1 MKLQNLSKIIHV
13 LLIFLCFI
21 NHGSCTHS
29 FLPEKSGI
37 VLHDQV
43 IIRVGVVLDMD
54 SWIGKSIHSFL
65 TFSITDFYARN
76 NNYRT
81 RIVLHTRDSK
91 GDPSQALSA
100 VHDLLNNIKV
110 QAIIGPD
117 TYLEAKLLAPI
128 ADKAE
133 VPIFSFAGSPSM
145 KYPFLFLIKED
156 ELVMSKSIAVVVG
169 SFRLRDV
176 IFLNEDLDYGRETL
190 SYFLESFQDKSIQVS
205 HGSSITVLSTDD
217 QITQELQKIKISH
230 TIVVVVHMSYLLASR
245 VILTAKRLGIMLGL

>member
-81 RIVLHTRDSK
+81 RIVLHTRDFQSF
-91 GDPSQALSA
+91 
-100 VHDLLNNIKV
+100 
-110 QAIIGPD
+110 
-117 TYLEAKLLAPI
+117 
-128 ADKAE
+128 
-133 VPIFSFAGSPSM
+133 IFKRREEIWNDG
-145 KYPFLFLIKED
+145 KE
-156 ELVMSKSIAVVVG
+156 LWCS
-169 SFRLRDV
+169 RD
-176 IFLNEDLDYGRETL
+176 FFYGEKEREK
-190 SYFLESFQDKSIQVS
+190 E
-205 HGSSITVLSTDD
+205 
-217 QITQELQKIKISH
+217 
-230 TIVVVVHMSYLLASR
+230 R
-245 VILTAKRLGIMLGL
+245 KR